1 MNEDYLITKC
11 NSNFLQKTVLNKYI
25 WRENVNNIDLRKPWK
40 YLNQYLYM
48 PRFKNSDVL
57 AGAIR
62 DGLSSTI
69 LTDNFACSE
78 RWDQE
83 RQRYINLIFL
93 KNITPAINNQTLLV
107 KGDVAQAQIELQA
120 QEKSAKEAS
129 YSPNTNVA
137 QVMETLSHSYLS
149 IFTPKS
155 EEPKKKTIHR
165 FHSNVQIDLQR
176 VNRDVGNIVQE
187 IIHQLNLL
195 KGAEVE
201 ISLEIEAKLKEWISE
216 DMIRILSENCN
227 TLKFKNYGFETD

>member
-93 KNITPAINNQTLLV
+93 KNIQMYQINL
-107 KGDVAQAQIELQA
+107 
-120 QEKSAKEAS
+120 
-129 YSPNTNVA
+129 
-137 QVMETLSHSYLS
+137 
-149 IFTPKS
+149 
-155 EEPKKKTIHR
+155 
-165 FHSNVQIDLQR
+165 
-176 VNRDVGNIVQE
+176 
-187 IIHQLNLL
+187 
-195 KGAEVE
+195 
-201 ISLEIEAKLKEWISE
+201 
-216 DMIRILSENCN
+216 
-227 TLKFKNYGFETD
+227 